1 MPAFWSIDHL
11 NLSDGVNDSVWSDSP
26 NEQATIQK
34 PGSVLLPGSI
44 GAQQIMVEG
53 LEASL
58 PWVPDLVGHAW
69 KSADSLVI
77 VGSAYAPFIRG
88 ISKRN
93 CTLPL
98 SDYLTAGS
106 AGEFITRFLNAV
118 VVSDPSYYGKIALL
132 AAGRGTQA
140 GIVLLD
146 LCRASY
152 TYRGSRVG
160 KSGLD
165 HSAEFTFKD
174 TIKRIK
180 DAPRA
185 SHSRRLFT
193 AYVES
198 KLQRSWTLE
207 RLQASRARRILA
219 LGSVAEHGLLKLFWD
234 VGIRAIHRM
243 RAPNE
248 LWRPNPSHSDCWMLR
263 YACNDRTVAQWLAHE
278 DWWVVSGRLDGE
290 ERIWHILPTFHPA
303 RNAADKDY
311 SRTRAL
317 ISMM

>member
-11 NLSDGVNDSVWSDSP
+11 DLSDGVNDNIWSDSP
-26 NEQATIQK
+26 HEQAAIQK
-34 PGSVLLPGSI
+34 PESVLVPGSI

-53 LEASL
+53 LETSL

-69 KSADSLVI
+69 KLPDSLVI
-77 VGSAYAPFIRG
+77 AGSAYAPFIRG
-88 ISKRN
+88 ISRRR

-106 AGEFITRFLNAV
+106 AGEFLTRFMNTV
-118 VVSDPSYYGKIALL
+118 VVSDPSYYAKIALL
-132 AAGRGTQA
+132 AASRDTQA
-140 GIVLLD
+140 GIVLFD

-152 TYRGSRVG
+152 TCRGSRVG
-160 KSGLD
+160 KAGLD
-165 HSAEFTFKD
+165 RAAEFTFKD

-180 DAPRA
+180 DAPSALR
-185 SHSRRLFT
+185 SRRLFT

-198 KLQRSWTLE
+198 KLQRSWTLA
-207 RLQASRARRILA
+207 RLKASHARRILA
-219 LGSVAEHGLLKLFWD
+219 LGSIAEYGLLRLFWD

-243 RAPNE
+243 RAPNRI
-248 LWRPNPSHSDCWMLR
+248 WKPNSDHSECWMLR
-263 YACNDRTVAQWLAHE
+263 YACNDRTLEQWLAHE
-278 DWWVVSGRLDGE
+278 DWWVINGQLDGE
-290 ERIWHILPTFHPA
+290 EREWHVLPTLHPA
-303 RNAADKDY
+303 RNANDKDY